1 MIIKF
6 QTSVKK
12 NATEVFKKFDLT
24 LFKALK
30 PFGIPLKVIR
40 FDGCLKNHEVHLKMG
55 IQNWTSL
62 ITDQQ
67 ETNEKIFF
75 IDEGVILPFPLK
87 SWKHF
92 HVILK
97 KPIGSVIVDEIHFT
111 TIIPGLEWMLKP
123 FLTWMFNQR
132 APVYKKFFGEQT

>member
-6 QTSVKK
+6 QTSVKE

-97 KPIGSVIVDEIHFT
+97 KPTGSVIVDEIHFT